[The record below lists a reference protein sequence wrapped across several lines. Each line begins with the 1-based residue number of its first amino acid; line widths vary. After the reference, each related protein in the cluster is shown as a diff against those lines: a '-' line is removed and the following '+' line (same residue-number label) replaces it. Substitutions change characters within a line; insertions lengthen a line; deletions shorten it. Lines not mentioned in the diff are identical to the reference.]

1 MFGIF
6 LFFSF
11 CDHANKFMAK
21 IFVIQGDM
29 VRDENHQ
36 KWLANISQRQR
47 SDQIV
52 TELKADDKYSVVI
65 QDLIVKMGNRVNL
78 KIGKLT
84 VEAGEIIRKWK

>member
-11 CDHANKFMAK
+11 CDHANRFLAT
-21 IFVIQGDM
+21 IFEIQGDI

-36 KWLANISQRQR
+36 KWLGNIPQRQR

-52 TELKADDKYSVVI
+52 TELKSGEPYSVVI
-65 QDLIVKMGNRVNL
+65 QDLVVKMGNRVNL
-78 KIGKLT
+78 KIGKLS
-84 VEAGEIIRKWK
+84 VEAGETIRKR